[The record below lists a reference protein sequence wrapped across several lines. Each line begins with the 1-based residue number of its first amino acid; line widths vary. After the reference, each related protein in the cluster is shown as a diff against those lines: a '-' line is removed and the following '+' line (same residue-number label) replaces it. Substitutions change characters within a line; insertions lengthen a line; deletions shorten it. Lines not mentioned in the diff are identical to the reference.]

1 MAHVSN
7 IEMLKDVKIDGVNLY
22 NYPDILVI
30 DLSNYRHWHD
40 IIDQICSCQAI
51 LSSSLH
57 GLIIAEAYQCLD

>member
-40 IIDQICSCQAI
+40 IIDQI
-51 LSSSLH
+51 SS
-57 GLIIAEAYQCLD
+57 